1 MLFSTCLNT
10 GNDTRS
16 QHRKEM
22 ATVCC
27 AVAAAV
33 GVSPDASESGAPGS
47 GSRAASCKLAAPPH
61 SALNPGGSSC
71 LQPWSL
77 AGRRFSSHGHV
88 SHALEPSCLQSVCS
102 CPFLNVLSVLFLR
115 LILSVCPPGSNP

>member
-71 LQPWSL
+71 LPALVS
-77 AGRRFSSHGHV
+77 RR
-88 SHALEPSCLQSVCS
+88 PM
-102 CPFLNVLSVLFLR
+102 LFFPR
-115 LILSVCPPGSNP
+115 SRFTRS